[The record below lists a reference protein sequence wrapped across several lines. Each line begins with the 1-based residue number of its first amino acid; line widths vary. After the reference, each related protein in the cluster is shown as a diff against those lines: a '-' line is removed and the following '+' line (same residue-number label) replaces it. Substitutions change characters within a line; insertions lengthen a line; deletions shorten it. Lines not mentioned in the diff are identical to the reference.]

1 VVVSLASAA
10 MDTSERIAFLR
21 DAYRLFNAREID
33 ALLQMMID
41 DVEWPDVANSAV
53 LHGKQAIRSYW
64 QAQFAAADPHVD
76 PLDFIEAGDDL
87 VVAVDQRIAD
97 LESRPLAVPAVVFH
111 RYTFDGDLVR
121 RMVLFTDRDAAITEL
136 DEPCP

>member
-1 VVVSLASAA
+1 

-21 DAYRLFNAREID
+21 DAYRLFNDREID

-41 DVEWPDVANSAV
+41 DVEWPDVANSAA
-53 LHGKQAIRSYW
+53 LHGKQAK
-64 QAQFAAADPHVD
+64 FAAADPHVD

-87 VVAVDQRIAD
+87 VVAVDQRVAD
-97 LESRPLAVPAVVFH
+97 LEGRPLAVPAVVFH

-136 DEPCP
+136 DGPCP